1 MAHRTAWCLV
11 LAVWLAACATPMQP
25 SISRDEA
32 IAIARQNVGS
42 AVQLVSADFSGFD
55 IGRGGQWIVRFN
67 GSFGVPCPAVATGT
81 LECPDMH
88 NVDVAVDA
96 QTGEV
101 LNTTY
106 H

>member
-1 MAHRTAWCLV
+1 MNRVAQAVVVLALV
-11 LAVWLAACATPMQP
+11 LAGCSQTEP

-32 IAIARQNVGS
+32 IAIARQNLGS
-42 AVQLVSADFSGFD
+42 AVQLVSADLSGFD
-55 IGRGGQWIVRFN
+55 TGRGGQWIVRFN

-81 LECPDMH
+81 LDCPDMH